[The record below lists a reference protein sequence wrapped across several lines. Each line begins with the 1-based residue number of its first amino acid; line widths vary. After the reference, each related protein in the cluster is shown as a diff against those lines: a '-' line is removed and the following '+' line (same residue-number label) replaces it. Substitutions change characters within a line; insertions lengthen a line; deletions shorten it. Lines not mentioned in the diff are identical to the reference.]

1 MQNLYSISN
10 LIEDLKKHKKKFII
24 ANIIALLAVI
34 ASIPAPLLI
43 PLLVDE
49 LLLHKPGVLVKSIDY
64 VFGKHETYFY
74 VFIILFATI
83 FLRALFFALNV
94 WQSKIFKIISK
105 DITFNLRKKA
115 LNHIQKSALS
125 EFETFGS
132 ANISSRLVVDVNSVD
147 NFLSVSV
154 SRFII
159 SILTIVGV
167 AVVLLFIH
175 WQLALFILFLNPFV
189 VLLTTKIARKVG
201 KLKKEENKR
210 LEVFTEAL
218 NETLDVFRQI
228 KAANK
233 EKVFIQKVIE
243 KAREAK
249 EASIDFEFKTD
260 AAMRF
265 SFLVFLAGF
274 EVFRAAGILM
284 VAYSDLSIGLMLA
297 VFGYLW
303 VMMTPIQ
310 EVLNIQYAYHS
321 ANAALKRI
329 NRVLNLK
336 TEPSYPHLK
345 NPFKESK
352 TNSIRLENVS
362 FSYEEGEKVLDNISM
377 KIEKGSKVAIIGASG
392 SGKTTL
398 AQIMV
403 GFYPVDEGE
412 IFYDEV
418 NVKEIGLDVVR
429 EHVYLVLQN
438 PQLLNGTILEN
449 LTFGKKFDIE
459 EIEKALKIAQLYDF
473 IKNLKNGLNTHIG
486 KDGIKLSGG
495 QRQRLS
501 IARMILAK
509 PNIVIL
515 DESTSALDV
524 YTEESLF
531 EALLSEFLKER
542 TTIIIAHRLSTI
554 RQADYI
560 YVLDKGK
567 IIEEGTQKYLMEK
580 EGVFCEFLSKGRG

>member
-1 MQNLYSISN
+1 MQNLYSIGN
-10 LIEDLKKHKKKFII
+10 LIKNLKKYRKELIVANLI
-24 ANIIALLAVI
+24 AVLATIV
-34 ASIPAPLLI
+34 SVPSPLLI

-49 LLLHKPGVLVKSIDY
+49 VLLNKPGFIVHTVDSI
-64 VFGKHETYFY
+64 FGKHEAYFY
-74 VFIILFATI
+74 VLTVLVTTI
-83 FLRALFFALNV
+83 FLRALFFLLSV
-94 WQSKIFKIISK
+94 LQSKIFKIISK
-105 DITFNLRKKA
+105 DITFELRKKV
-115 LNHIQKSALS
+115 LKHIERTALS

-132 ANISSRLVVDVNSVD
+132 ANISSRLIVDINTID

-159 SILTIVGV
+159 SVLIIAGV

-189 VLLTTKIARKVG
+189 VLISTKLARRVG

-210 LEVFTEAL
+210 FEVFTEAL
-218 NETLDVFRQI
+218 NETLDLFRQI

-233 EKVFIQKVIE
+233 ERFFINKVI
-243 KAREAK
+243 K
-249 EASIDFEFKTD
+249 EAEKIKDASVNFEFKTD
-260 AAMRF
+260 AATKF
-265 SFLVFLAGF
+265 SYFIFLAGF
-274 EVFRAAGILM
+274 EIFRAAGILM
-284 VAYSDLSIGLMLA
+284 VFYSDLSIGLMLA

-303 VMMTPIQ
+303 VMMSPIQ
-310 EVLNIQYAYHS
+310 EILNIQYAYHS
-321 ANAALKRI
+321 ADSALKRI
-329 NRVLNLK
+329 NKVLNLK
-336 TEPSYPHLK
+336 KEPSYPHLK
-345 NPFKESK
+345 NPFENSK
-352 TNSIRLENVS
+352 TNSVKLENVT
-362 FSYEEGEKVLDNISM
+362 FSYEKGEKVLDSVSM
-377 KIEKGSKVAIIGASG
+377 KVEKGSKVALIGASG

-403 GFYPVDEGE
+403 GFYPIEEGE
-412 IFYDEV
+412 LFYDGI

-438 PQLLNGTILEN
+438 PQLLNGTILDN
-449 LTFGKKFDIE
+449 LTFGKKFSEDKIW
-459 EIEKALKIAQLYDF
+459 KALKIAQLDDF
-473 IKNLKNGLNTHIG
+473 IKSLKKGLQTHIG

-501 IARMILAK
+501 IARMILAE
-509 PNIVIL
+509 PNVVIL

-567 IIEEGTQKYLMEK
+567 IIEEGTQEFLMKK

>member
-1 MQNLYSISN
+1 MQNLYSIGN
-10 LIEDLKKHKKKFII
+10 LIKNLKKYRKELIVANLI
-24 ANIIALLAVI
+24 AVLATIV
-34 ASIPAPLLI
+34 SVPSPLLI

-49 LLLHKPGVLVKSIDY
+49 VLLNKPGFIVHTVDSI
-64 VFGKHETYFY
+64 FGKHEAYFY
-74 VFIILFATI
+74 VLTVLVTTI
-83 FLRALFFALNV
+83 FLRALFFLLSV
-94 WQSKIFKIISK
+94 LQSKIFKIISK
-105 DITFNLRKKA
+105 DITFELRKKV
-115 LNHIQKSALS
+115 LKHIERTALS

-132 ANISSRLVVDVNSVD
+132 ANISSRLIVDINTID

-159 SILTIVGV
+159 SVLIIAGV

-189 VLLTTKIARKVG
+189 VLTSTKLARRVG

-210 LEVFTEAL
+210 FEVFTEAL
-218 NETLDVFRQI
+218 NETLDLFRQI

-233 EKVFIQKVIE
+233 ERFFINKVI
-243 KAREAK
+243 K
-249 EASIDFEFKTD
+249 EAEKIKDASVNFEFKTD
-260 AAMRF
+260 AATKF
-265 SFLVFLAGF
+265 SYFIFLAGF
-274 EVFRAAGILM
+274 EIFRAAGILM
-284 VAYSDLSIGLMLA
+284 VFYSDLSIGLMLA

-303 VMMTPIQ
+303 VMMSPIQ
-310 EVLNIQYAYHS
+310 EILNIQYAYHS
-321 ANAALKRI
+321 ADSALKRI
-329 NRVLNLK
+329 NKVLNLK
-336 TEPSYPHLK
+336 KEPSYPHLK
-345 NPFKESK
+345 NPFENSK
-352 TNSIRLENVS
+352 TNSVKLENVT
-362 FSYEEGEKVLDNISM
+362 FSYEKGEKVLDSVSM
-377 KIEKGSKVAIIGASG
+377 KVEKGSKVALIGASG

-403 GFYPVDEGE
+403 GFYPIEEGE
-412 IFYDEV
+412 LFYDGI

-438 PQLLNGTILEN
+438 PQLLNGTILDN
-449 LTFGKKFDIE
+449 LTFGKKFSEDKIW
-459 EIEKALKIAQLYDF
+459 KALKIAQLDDF
-473 IKNLKNGLNTHIG
+473 IKSLKKGLQTHIG

-501 IARMILAK
+501 IARMILAE
-509 PNIVIL
+509 PNVVIL

-567 IIEEGTQKYLMEK
+567 IIEEGTQEFLMKK